1 MKKLLV
7 FLLLAITFQGFAQTN
22 YITGI
27 NISLPSNPDANIEK
41 WSSSMPPFMISA
53 QTRLENGRVSPIVM
67 ESNILVSIRGGG
79 VACGSFTKANAP
91 ASNFNATSKV
101 WAGKAALDL
110 LGTPCILKPGSY
122 ELCVQ
127 FFGEGAAGKTLI
139 GEACKSFTVANVET
153 EAKIYQPPQA
163 LTPADGTQF
172 SDSDLKKPMTFRWTP
187 VIPRPQEP
195 LTYRLTVWQLM
206 QGQTGTQAMHLN
218 QPIITKD
225 VDNMT
230 QAVIYITGDF
240 TFPQFIWNV
249 QALNKE
255 GKPIGEN
262 EGKSKPFQFTKSDTE
277 NNNTKSLPI
286 DEEDEEATGEIAA
299 NDTIYAGYNG
309 EFAII
314 TTQVTNTNGKFS
326 GRGTAYI
333 NWLKAKVSVKFDT
346 ITVDTDKKLIAGK
359 ILAEIDDTAPVY
371 PQDWALNIITNNPWL
386 NNKTSS
392 VVTWIEGKS
401 NQTIP
406 YNNLNAYAPPVKLP
420 LGVNFPNN
428 DQLAIT
434 EMVFRNNKSEFN
446 LITTKNTPQ
455 DWGSPIQLVGFI
467 AKNIEF
473 HPSNITM
480 PPNRVELV
488 EDVTIIANP
497 NISFTFKKPTNSNTG
512 CYAEWGANGFSQFGI
527 EIHTAFTRDWLIPSP
542 DDGISKS
549 KATFFAVGTSWN
561 DLVLSGTLEKSELVP
576 SQGMTVLAD
585 TISLDMSDVLNPPSI
600 TFPQN
605 YNGETSNLFRGFYMK
620 NLVVE
625 MPESWQTQSGGKPQ
639 ISIQNMIIDN
649 TGITLLAEATN
660 VVQFP
665 NANVADLVASI
676 DTVHVE
682 IESSSLIDASIKGR
696 IGLPISKADSIPNP
710 LKYKALF
717 NNAQSP
723 SETSYFQLTI
733 EPTGPIPA
741 HLLKG
746 VMTLDQT
753 SNIVAYID
761 KTKKTFNTT
770 LNGNFVWN
778 DITLGPVKH
787 VKMDLGFQGLG
798 LNYDSSLPSNNFVLN
813 QGSWSFASPQK
824 FLADFPVSIDNIK
837 FKQLPTSGNQKLHGK
852 LNFDV
857 IFNLTDEI
865 GGQSK
870 LGIDAA
876 INANPAGSGIGKYE
890 PEFIGASIDDISV
903 YANLAAVSIDGTIQ
917 FRDNDPIYGNGFK
930 GTLQATFKTPKVS
943 ISALAEFGNTNYQ
956 YTSTYRYWR
965 VEAAAIFEPGL
976 PFLSGVAFY
985 GFGGGASYNMLD
997 SLVPNATLGKDAYT
1011 FTPKKGTFGFKVQ
1024 ATIGTTPKV
1033 ETFNADVGLNGQFSS
1048 SNGLINIGFT
1058 GNFYVGA
1065 DLLPQADRDK
1075 AQIKGSVVA
1084 DYNFP
1089 DKHFFMHALVN
1100 VDAPPIKTPSA
1111 SELTLDSNGKTN
1123 KWFFKFGEPTHTNT
1137 VEIFGINLYEYLMF
1151 GNNIQAP
1158 ANGFTE
1164 GFRTSYHNTVN
1175 DYPGIPSTPG
1185 VDDNSAT
1192 GRGIAL
1198 GVGIKIDKSFNEH
1211 IISGYYIDLAIAAGA
1226 EVNLSMMEY
1235 IGQNCA
1241 DPSQRIGLNGWRARG
1256 NIGFY
1261 VDAAAKVVKG
1271 TDTWNLANV
1280 KVGGWLDAKFPR
1292 PTYVV
1297 GAVQGYVK
1305 IGHSTARAHTFAPG
1319 QCTDKYC
1326 THTNALGNLKHTSI
1340 NDVTGP
1346 FCENFYN
1353 SCTHIINN
1361 YLVDQSF
1368 DKTFNWGDNCGSTDT
1383 TQPDTSGPVIVQQD
1397 AAEDQE
1403 QLLIK
1408 YVHPGTKYN
1417 FPITMP
1423 IAVKYGLPLNEAFDV
1438 TEQQSNGSII
1448 NRTFKLVTNVVLQEK
1463 NETSGVYAPIS
1474 KKFSKNNLGEY
1485 LYTKADPVQIQ
1496 SQSSINLSV
1505 KAKNT
1510 AIAQQTAIHNIKNM
1524 AVGNA
1529 NLSHNIAKQTF
1540 FPAPQTSEYDNLPP
1554 EPVAVENSLEVNKWY
1569 KIIVTANLREYK
1581 NNAWVNA
1588 LNSDGIPV
1596 KHIVT
1601 KTFRTGPMELVNAN
1615 SVNNINKVKK

>member
-7 FLLLAITFQGFAQTN
+7 FLLLAMTFQSFAQT
-22 YITGI
+22 YPITGI
-27 NISLPSNPDANIEK
+27 NISLPSNPDANIAE
-41 WSSSMPPFMISA
+41 WSKSMPPLMISA
-53 QTRLENGRVSPIVM
+53 QTRLENGKVSPMVM
-67 ESNILVSIRGGG
+67 ESSILVSIKGGG

-127 FFGEGAAGKTLI
+127 FFGEGAVGKTLI
-139 GEACKSFTVANVET
+139 GEACKSFTIADVKT

-187 VIPRPQEP
+187 VIPKPQEP
-195 LTYRLTVWQLM
+195 TTYRLTVWQLM
-206 QGQTGTQAMHLN
+206 QGQTGTQAMRVN

-230 QAVIYITGDF
+230 QVVVNNLVSGPCLPPYLCD
-240 TFPQFIWNV
+240 FIWNV

-262 EGKSKPFQFTKSDTE
+262 EGKSKPFQFTKSDTG
-277 NNNTKSLPI
+277 NNNTKSLPVDDD
-286 DEEDEEATGEIAA
+286 DEEVVATGEIAA
-299 NDTIYAGYNG
+299 NDTIYAGYNS

-314 TTQVTNTNGKFS
+314 TSQVTNTNGKFS
-326 GRGTAYI
+326 GKGTAYI

-392 VVTWIEGKS
+392 IVTWIEGKS

-406 YNNLNAYAPPVKLP
+406 YNNLNAYVPPVKLP
-420 LGVNFPNN
+420 LGVNFPNG

-446 LITTKNTPQ
+446 MVTAKTTPQ
-455 DWGSPIQLVGFI
+455 SWGNPVQLVGFI

-473 HPSNITM
+473 HPSTIKM

-512 CYAEWGANGFSQFGI
+512 CYAEWGSNGFSQYGI
-527 EIHTAFTRDWLIPSP
+527 EIQSAFTRDWLIPSP
-542 DDGISKS
+542 DDGVSKS

-561 DLVLSGTLEKSELVP
+561 DLVLSGTLEKSEIVP
-576 SQGMTVLAD
+576 SQGMTILAD
-585 TISLDMSDVLNPPSI
+585 TLSYDMSDVLNPPSI

-605 YNGETSNLFRGFYMK
+605 YDGETSNLFRGFYMK

-649 TGITLLAEATN
+649 TGITLFAEATN

-682 IESSSLIDASIKGR
+682 IESSSLIEASIKGR
-696 IGLPISKADSIPNP
+696 IGLPISKVDSIPNP
-710 LKYKALF
+710 LIYKALF

-723 SETSYFQLTI
+723 GEISNFQLTI
-733 EPTGPIPA
+733 EPTGPINA
-741 HLLKG
+741 NLLKG
-746 VMTLDQT
+746 VMTLDET

-761 KTKKTFNTT
+761 KNKKTFNTT
-770 LNGNFVWN
+770 LNGNFVWD

-787 VKMDLGFQGLG
+787 VKMNLGFEGLG
-798 LNYDSSLPSNNFVLN
+798 LNYDSSLTSNNFVLN

-824 FLADFPVSIDNIK
+824 FLADFPVTIDNIK
-837 FKQLPTSGNQKLHGK
+837 FKQLPTTGNQKLHGK

-870 LGIDAA
+870 LGVEMA
-876 INANPAGSGIGKYE
+876 INANPAGSGLGKYK

-917 FRDNDPIYGNGFK
+917 FRNNDPIYGNGFK

-956 YTSTYRYWR
+956 YSSTYRYWR

-985 GFGGGASYNMLD
+985 GFGGGASYNMLG

-1058 GNFYVGA
+1058 GDFYVGA
-1065 DLLPQADRDK
+1065 DLLPQTDRDK

-1089 DKHFFMHALVN
+1089 DKHFFMHASVS
-1100 VDAPPIKTPSA
+1100 VDADPIKTPSP

-1123 KWFFKFGEPTHTNT
+1123 KWFFKFGEPTNPNT
-1137 VEIFGINLYEYLMF
+1137 VSIFNINLYEYLMF
-1151 GNNIQAP
+1151 GNDIQAP
-1158 ANGFTE
+1158 ANGFTD
-1164 GFRTSYHNTVN
+1164 GFRNAYYNVVK

-1211 IISGYYIDLAIAAGA
+1211 IISGYYLDLAIAAGA

-1235 IGQNCA
+1235 VGQNCA
-1241 DPSQRIGLNGWRARG
+1241 NPSQRIGLNGWRARG

-1271 TDTWNLANV
+1271 TDTWYLANV

-1297 GAVQGYVK
+1297 GAVQGYVQ
-1305 IGHSTARAHTFAPG
+1305 IGHWTARAHTFAPWD
-1319 QCTDKYC
+1319 CSDK
-1326 THTNALGNLKHTSI
+1326 TWDHPLA
-1340 NDVTGP
+1340 
-1346 FCENFYN
+1346 E
-1353 SCTHIINN
+1353 CTHIINN

-1368 DKTFNWGDNCGSTDT
+1368 NKTFDWGDNCGSTDT
-1383 TQPDTSGPVIVQQD
+1383 TLPDTSGPTIVQQD

-1408 YVHPGTKYN
+1408 YVHPGTTYN
-1417 FPITMP
+1417 FPTTMP
-1423 IAVKYGLPLNEAFDV
+1423 IAVKYGLPLNDAFDV

-1463 NETSGVYAPIS
+1463 NVTTGVYANIL

-1485 LYTKADPVQIQ
+1485 LYTKTGPVQIQ
-1496 SQSSINLSV
+1496 SQSNISIIKNNNLL
-1505 KAKNT
+1505 
-1510 AIAQQTAIHNIKNM
+1510 QQTAIHNISNM
-1524 AVGNA
+1524 SIGNVS
-1529 NLSHNIAKQTF
+1529 LSHATALQTF
-1540 FPAPQTSEYDNLPP
+1540 YPAPQTSEYDNLPP
-1554 EPVAVENSLEVNKWY
+1554 EPAPIENSLEINKWY
-1569 KIIVTANLREYK
+1569 KIIVTANLKEYK
-1581 NNAWVNA
+1581 NNVWVNA

-1601 KTFRTGPMELVNAN
+1601 KTFRTGPIELVNAN
-1615 SVNNINKVKK
+1615 SLNNIKKGK